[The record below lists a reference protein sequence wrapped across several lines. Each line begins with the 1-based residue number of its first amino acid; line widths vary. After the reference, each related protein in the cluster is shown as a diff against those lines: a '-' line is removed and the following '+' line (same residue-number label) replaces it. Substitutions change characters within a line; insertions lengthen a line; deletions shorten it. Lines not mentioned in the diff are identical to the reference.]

1 MLSQVLPM
9 LAVAA
14 EPFDAPEY
22 SFEIKYDGVR
32 ALTAVDESGW
42 RLWGREGADYTARY
56 PELDVLRRLPAG
68 TLVDGELVTFD
79 ADDHPN
85 LPRLL
90 RRHGLT
96 DPWRIRQAR
105 HWCSVRYV
113 LFDLLYHAG
122 RCLVHEPLA
131 RRRQLL
137 AEVCDRLDLAHVQFS
152 AGVVGPGTALY
163 VAALAQGHEGLMAK
177 HLASTYRSGRR
188 SPAWRKIKPRRRD
201 HGEAKRD
208 DGPSRLAAHAIFL
221 GDGFAGTPAG
231 LYCQERSG

>member
-1 MLSQVLPM
+1 M
-9 LAVAA
+9 
-14 EPFDAPEY
+14 
-22 SFEIKYDGVR
+22 
-32 ALTAVDESGW
+32 
-42 RLWGREGADYTARY
+42 
-56 PELDVLRRLPAG
+56 
-68 TLVDGELVTFD
+68 
-79 ADDHPN
+79 
-85 LPRLL
+85 
-90 RRHGLT
+90 T

-105 HWCSVRYV
+105 HWCTVRYV

-137 AEVCDRLDLAHVQFS
+137 AEVCERLDLAHVQFS

-201 HGEAKRD
+201 HGEAK
-208 DGPSRLAAHAIFL
+208 
-221 GDGFAGTPAG
+221 
-231 LYCQERSG
+231 